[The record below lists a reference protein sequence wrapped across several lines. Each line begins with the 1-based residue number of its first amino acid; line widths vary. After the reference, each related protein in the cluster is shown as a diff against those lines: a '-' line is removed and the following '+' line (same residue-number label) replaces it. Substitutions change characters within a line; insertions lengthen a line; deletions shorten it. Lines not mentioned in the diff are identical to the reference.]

1 MRAALSHTVHHVT
14 GKRVHNLPIR
24 LETSQAGDV
33 GVPQVEIGVWR

>member
-24 LETSQAGDV
+24 LETSQPGEV
-33 GVPQVEIGVWR
+33 SVPQVAIGVCR